1 MIRRCAAA
9 LFLVANAA
17 GCMEAAI
24 GDPGGRADAA
34 ADIPDASAAIADAPP
49 SLPPDANLPDAVP
62 PADAAPCV
70 EGELNAVDPLTGNCY
85 MYFSNQ
91 VPWTVAL
98 AACGSHG
105 ATSHL
110 AVITSA
116 DEQAVVAA
124 IGAPVADVWMGGSD
138 RVTEMDWQW
147 VTGEAMVYE
156 GWREG
161 EPNDSN
167 GEDCMIMEVD
177 VGGTWDDRD
186 CDNTYGYYCERE

>member
-1 MIRRCAAA
+1 MIRRFCVLLLLAAS
-9 LFLVANAA
+9 AA

-24 GDPGGRADAA
+24 GDPGGRADGSSGSA
-34 ADIPDASAAIADAPP
+34 DASPPRADASPA
-49 SLPPDANLPDAVP
+49 LPPDAAVPDAVP

-70 EGELNAVDPLTGNCY
+70 EGELNVVDPATGNCY
-85 MYFSNQ
+85 MYFSSQ

-116 DEQAVVAA
+116 DEQAVVASL
-124 IGAPVADVWMGGSD
+124 GAPVADVWLGGSD
-138 RVTEMDWQW
+138 RVTEMEWLW
-147 VTGEAMVYE
+147 VTGEAMVFE
-156 GWREG
+156 GWRTG
-161 EPNDSN
+161 EPNDNN